1 MENELKQIIKF
12 ALFNTDVPSS
22 FTLEDELI
30 KELEQQTMLSV
41 LGTNV
46 DQLPFSDKNQAYCI
60 NYIMG
65 CFAFTHELMYEQ
77 SQLVDLLQ
85 QNGIALAIFKGSAA
99 AMNYPEPAYRT
110 SGDVDSLVREAD
122 FQKAYELLKNNG
134 YTLSYDEDHVD
145 YHYTLKKE
153 NITFEL
159 HKYPAG
165 LPDGESGK
173 NLMGILNAGL
183 SAVDTAE
190 IEGYQ
195 VPVLPTVA
203 NGLVLLLHIRK
214 LLTGGLGLRQIA
226 DWMMFVDKHLDDV
239 AWESEFKS
247 ILSRSG
253 LDTLAKTVTRMCQI
267 HLGLRQEITW
277 CADACEP
284 VKRKRASS

>member
-12 ALFNTDVPSS
+12 ALFNTDAPSS

-85 QNGIALAIFKGSAA
+85 QNGIALAILKGSAA

-110 SGDVDSLVREAD
+110 SGDADFLVREAD

-134 YTLSYDEDHVD
+134 YTLSYNEDHVD

-159 HKYPAG
+159 HKYPA
-165 LPDGESGK
+165 PGK
-173 NLMGILNAGL
+173 VSSKVFCPG
-183 SAVDTAE
+183 VD
-190 IEGYQ
+190 
-195 VPVLPTVA
+195 
-203 NGLVLLLHIRK
+203 
-214 LLTGGLGLRQIA
+214 
-226 DWMMFVDKHLDDV
+226 
-239 AWESEFKS
+239 
-247 ILSRSG
+247 
-253 LDTLAKTVTRMCQI
+253 
-267 HLGLRQEITW
+267 
-277 CADACEP
+277 
-284 VKRKRASS
+284 